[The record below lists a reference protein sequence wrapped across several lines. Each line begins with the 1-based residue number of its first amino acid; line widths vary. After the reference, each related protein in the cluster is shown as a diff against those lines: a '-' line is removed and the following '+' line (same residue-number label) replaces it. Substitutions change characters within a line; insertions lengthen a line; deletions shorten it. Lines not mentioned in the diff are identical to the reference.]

1 VGFVWRN
8 ARRLG
13 VADSALDD
21 VVQDV
26 FLVALRRLAELEK
39 PESLRAW
46 MLSIL
51 IRVVRDYRRALA
63 RKDPHHRSTATV
75 LDPEQIADAR
85 AGNAQEAANIPML
98 YVCCTQC

>member
-1 VGFVWRN
+1 MVPIGAAAKVLGPSRVPEGEGRVPPPFDTLYDTQVSFVWRN

-26 FLVALRRLAELEK
+26 FLVAHRRLSELGQ

-46 MLSIL
+46 TLSIL
-51 IRVVRDYRRALA
+51 M
-63 RKDPHHRSTATV
+63 AT
-75 LDPEQIADAR
+75 
-85 AGNAQEAANIPML
+85 G
-98 YVCCTQC
+98 